1 MIDTNVIY
9 NEDCL
14 IFINFNKFGN
24 IAKEKN
30 RRKWKKMN

>member
-14 IFINFNKFGN
+14 IFINFNKFWN
-24 IAKEKN
+24 IAKEKIEAN
-30 RRKWKKMN
+30 GKK